1 MLAVEIAA
9 SIVYMGGF
17 EMNFEEDLKDY
28 VAQMF
33 A

>member
-9 SIVYMGGF
+9 SIVYRGGF
-17 EMNFEEDLKDY
+17 DRNFEEDLKGY
-28 VAQMF
+28 VARMF